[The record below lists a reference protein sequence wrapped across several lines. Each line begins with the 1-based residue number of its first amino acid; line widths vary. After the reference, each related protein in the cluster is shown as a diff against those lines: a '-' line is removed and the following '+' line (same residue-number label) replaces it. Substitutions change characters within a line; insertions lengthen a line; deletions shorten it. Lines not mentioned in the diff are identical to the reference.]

1 MYGIPCSTASPTSA
15 VLQLTILT
23 RICTV
28 SLTIL
33 TSLFV
38 AVLICT
44 ASSLRFSFNHSRWRR
59 RSPTSLLILLTRM
72 LQDVGRAAAAQP
84 LLYTLYFIQGVGRV
98 AAAQHLLDPL
108 HFIQGV
114 GRAAAAQHLL
124 AGLALSLPTTPTT
137 GSSKSEYTYIY
148 SKSSVSNM
156 HSVHL
161 STKPTTIST
170 TYNGIYYGSY
180 TGTHGLVEKGT
191 AQIKY

>member
-84 LLYTLYFIQGVGRV
+84 LLYALC
-98 AAAQHLLDPL
+98 
-108 HFIQGV
+108 FIQGV